1 MNNDLDAVQSGYRE
15 AKEVIEPAYKALK
28 KLLELLSMSVAAIKE
43 RLMKSLEKSPD
54 DFMKEVTEMQTKIKD
69 EYNSQE
75 KTAINNG
82 QPQLANELREAMN
95 ALENDISVKR
105 VEIVGLKENGQDYS
119 EKLDGL
125 AQDLHAM
132 GTITT
137 ELEKGNKD
145 LDYSKTAENVREALE
160 ETPIDTSKLQLFA
173 NEKDKSNQK
182 GTKENSKSQSLNEK
196 FQNAVKEATKTNAEN
211 VKTQVQNVTKDI
223 GERSL

>member
-15 AKEVIEPAYKALK
+15 AKEVIEPALKALK
-28 KLLELLSMSVAAIKE
+28 KMLELGAMTHEAIKRLLEK
-43 RLMKSLEKSPD
+43 KLEKDPD
-54 DFMKEVTEMQTKIKD
+54 DFTKEVSDMQTQIKE
-69 EYNSQE
+69 EYNRQE

-82 QPQLANELREAMN
+82 QPQLASELREAMN

-132 GTITT
+132 STITT
-137 ELEKGNKD
+137 ELEKGNKN
-145 LDYSKTAENVREALE
+145 LDYSKTAENIREALE

-173 NEKDKSNQK
+173 NEKDKSKQK